1 MRVSWIPIGN
11 SIKERIYEYIDD
23 IQYMYNPMGRERE
36 RKSRKQVK
44 EERIKHLIKESEE
57 RNTDRN
63 ESKTSRTDRKET

>member
-1 MRVSWIPIGN
+1 
-11 SIKERIYEYIDD
+11 
-23 IQYMYNPMGRERE
+23 MGRERE

>member
-11 SIKERIYEYIDD
+11 SIKERIYIDD
-23 IQYMYNPMGRERE
+23 IQYMYSPMGRERE

-57 RNTDRN
+57 RKTDRN